1 MRVPLDGGEESVLP
15 IQAARG
21 QFTVTESGI
30 YFLGRGG
37 DFNLFDFATGQVKT
51 LATIEGVADGFR
63 AASFSVSP
71 DGRSLLF
78 VRNDRNEADLML
90 IENLR

>member
-1 MRVPLDGGEESVLP
+1 MRVPLDGGEETEFPV
-15 IQAARG
+15 QVARG
-21 QFTVTESGI
+21 QFAVTESGI

-78 VRNDRNEADLML
+78 VRNDRDEADLML